1 MYVVEVYVL
10 KCSQEI
16 AIPQSSSVTINQG
29 SHYLL
34 TTSPMAIIWSMGRL
48 KLVSGEIFDY
58 LLPVLDKITCNTK
71 ITWFLPDISSKGTV
85 TISIYKMILDNC
97 WNSTF
102 FAGSVQFQ

>member
-1 MYVVEVYVL
+1 MYVVGVYVL

-16 AIPQSSSVTINQG
+16 AITQSSSVT
-29 SHYLL
+29 
-34 TTSPMAIIWSMGRL
+34 MAILWSMGRL

-71 ITWFLPDISSKGTV
+71 ITWFLPDIFSKGTV
-85 TISIYKMILDNC
+85 TISIYKMVLDNC